1 MPVVLTLGPI
11 TAEMILRMAALTRD
25 YNPVGMVPDAAREA
39 GHRKNVLHHAWISGL
54 VATGLRQ
61 MASGLEVAELE
72 LQYALPAYQG
82 DILRLTIR
90 PEESKSKG
98 ISAGVVFDVV
108 ERSGRMVATGTAR
121 LERNLEAGK

>member
-11 TAEMILRMAALTRD
+11 TAEMILSMAALTRD
-25 YNPVGMVPDAAREA
+25 YNPVGMIPDAAREA
-39 GHRKNVLHHAWISGL
+39 GHSKIVLHHAWISGL

-61 MASGLEVAELE
+61 MASGVEVAELE

-82 DILRLTIR
+82 DILMVTIR
-90 PEESKSKG
+90 CGESGSKG

-108 ERSGRMVATGTAR
+108 ERSGRIVATGTAR
-121 LERNLEAGK
+121 LEKDL

>member
-25 YNPVGMVPDAAREA
+25 YNPVGMAPDAARDA
-39 GHRKNVLHHAWISGL
+39 GHRKMVLHHAWISGL

-72 LQYALPAYQG
+72 LRYALPAYQG
-82 DILRLTIR
+82 DILSFTMR
-90 PEESKSKG
+90 PEESESKG
-98 ISAGVVFDVV
+98 TSGGVAFDVV
-108 ERSGRMVATGTAR
+108 ERSGRVVATGTAR
-121 LERNLEAGK
+121 LEEH